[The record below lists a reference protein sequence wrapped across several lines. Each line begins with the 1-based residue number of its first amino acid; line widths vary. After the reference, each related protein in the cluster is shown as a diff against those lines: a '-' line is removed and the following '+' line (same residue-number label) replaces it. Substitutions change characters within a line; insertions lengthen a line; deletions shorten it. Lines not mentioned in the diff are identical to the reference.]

1 MHCYPR
7 FEVRKHNRFRSSAKF
22 PGDEGKTRLASWI
35 LLYFLC
41 KTGARNGCQN
51 VVSSLL
57 YATRVAIR
65 SVALYCTNW

>member
-7 FEVRKHNRFRSSAKF
+7 FEVRNTIISGLLQSFLEMK
-22 PGDEGKTRLASWI
+22 GKTRLASWI

-41 KTGARNGCQN
+41 KTGARNGYQN